1 MSGKERFVSHWKDSS
16 LRTSG
21 PGVQIFDLVGSNEP
35 LKNSIRAS
43 LVIIG
48 QGSTFAPKKFSGEA
62 FYYFLSGN
70 GILVWHHDD
79 TDLSY
84 LIDNDTYAWL
94 PGAHRH
100 SFENTGEGPM
110 RCFVVTCQTNDSYK
124 MRDGSVKKLD
134 LLKPTGRK
142 LADSFYGF
150 EIQGTR
156 RLLGGGY
163 QLFSPGKAQN
173 DHSHDEEIIY
183 LVRGEGKLVIG
194 STEFE
199 LTAGSAALTPKNIKH
214 RLINTGHDMF
224 GYIVLEFGQECK
236 R

>member
-1 MSGKERFVSHWKDSS
+1 MSGKQRFVGHWKDTNS
-16 LRTSG
+16 TTG
-21 PGVQIFDLVGSNEP
+21 APGVQIFDLVASNKP
-35 LKNSIRAS
+35 SVDSVRAS
-43 LVIIG
+43 LVTIE
-48 QGSTFAPKKFSGEA
+48 QGSIFEPTKFSGEA

-70 GILVWHHDD
+70 GIFLWHHDN

-110 RCFVVTCQTNDSYK
+110 RCFVVSCRTSYSYK

-150 EIQGTR
+150 EIQGSR

-163 QLFSPGKAQN
+163 QLFSPGKSQN
-173 DHSHDEEIIY
+173 DHSHDEEIVY
-183 LVRGEGKLVIG
+183 LVRGEGKLEVG
-194 STEFE
+194 PTEFK
-199 LTAGSAALTPKNIKH
+199 LTAGTAALTPKGVGH

-224 GYIVLEFGQECK
+224 GYIVLEFGQECNP
-236 R
+236 

>member
-1 MSGKERFVSHWKDSS
+1 MSSKERFVGHWKDTKSTTNS
-16 LRTSG
+16 
-21 PGVQIFDLVGSNEP
+21 PGVQIFDLVTSNKP
-35 LKNSIRAS
+35 SIDSIRAS

-48 QGSTFAPKKFSGEA
+48 EGHRFAPTKFRGEA

-70 GILVWHHDD
+70 GILLWHHDN

-94 PGAHRH
+94 PGLHSH

-110 RCFVVTCQTNDSYK
+110 RCLVVTCKTSDSYE
-124 MRDGSVKKLD
+124 MRDGNVKKLD

-163 QLFSPGKAQN
+163 QLFSPCKAQN
-173 DHSHDEEIIY
+173 DHSHDEEIVY
-183 LVRGEGKLVIG
+183 LVRGEGKLVVG
-194 STEFE
+194 LTEFE

-224 GYIVLEFGQECK
+224 GYIVLEFGQECNP
-236 R
+236 